1 MKHPFYDVT
10 LIVSVVG
17 EPDTKVKVT
26 YEQCTREKV
35 LENETLAPILEELE
49 ASIDDEES

>member
-1 MKHPFYDVT
+1 MRHPFYDVT

-17 EPDTKVKVT
+17 EPDTKVKIT

-35 LENETLAPILEELE
+35 LENPTLAPILEELE
-49 ASIDDEES
+49 EFTEGD

>member
-1 MKHPFYDVT
+1 MRHPFYDVT

-17 EPDTKVKVT
+17 EPDTKVKIT

-35 LENETLAPILEELE
+35 LENPTLAPILEELE
-49 ASIDDEES
+49 AYIDDEES